1 MNDTEMQKQGF
12 EASEQEVGEDQV
24 ANMTVSDY
32 LFLLAEME
40 HR

>member
-1 MNDTEMQKQGF
+1 MNDTEMQKQDI
-12 EASEQEVGEDQV
+12 EALEQEVDEDQV
-24 ANMTVSDY
+24 ANMTLSDY